1 MSFIGDVKKGST
13 YNPGYFLAYD
23 DENVIR
29 ETREIAQNSA
39 LVVTSE
45 DGTKHVPV
53 GTAYPS
59 NDGNAIGILYEDVD
73 VTVGNM
79 PGSVVTGKAVVYE
92 DRLAITG
99 ADYDSVTLKDLVS
112 PQAQGWYE
120 RSGEGTDPSP
130 YVYTLST
137 DTTVNTS
144 KTYYTKDGNDYDAV
158 SDYAAVLNP
167 QAEGWYERSGE
178 VGSYVYTLST
188 DTEGDKTK
196 TYYEKSDVRLASAAK
211 SALEALGF
219 KFIATAPTVT
229 RPY

>member
-13 YNPGYFLAYD
+13 YNPGFFLAHD

-79 PGSVVTGKAVVYE
+79 PGSVITGKAVVYE

-112 PQAQGWYE
+112 PKAQGWQE
-120 RSGEGTDPSP
+120 RSGSSPDYTYTD
-130 YVYTLST
+130 ST

-144 KTYYTKDGNDYDAV
+144 KTYYLPDESHTEV

-167 QAEGWYERSGE
+167 VAEGWYESDG
-178 VGSYVYTLST
+178 GTGYVLST
-188 DTEGDKTK
+188 DTAGDKTK

>member
-1 MSFIGDVKKGST
+1 MSFIGDVSKGKT
-13 YNPGYFLAYD
+13 FNAGEFLANN
-23 DENVIR
+23 DENIVR
-29 ETREIAQNSA
+29 ETREASASSA
-39 LVVTSE
+39 LVVTDE
-45 DGTKHVPV
+45 NGTKHIPA
-53 GTAYPS
+53 GTAYPT

-79 PGSVVTGKAVVYE
+79 PCSVITKDAVVYE
-92 DRLAITG
+92 DRLAVTG
-99 ADYDSVTLKDLVS
+99 ASYDAVTLKDLVS
-112 PQAQGWYE
+112 PKAQGWQE
-120 RSGEGTDPSP
+120 RSGSSPDYTYTD
-130 YVYTLST
+130 ST

-144 KTYYTKDGNDYDAV
+144 KTYYLPDESHTEV

-167 QAEGWYERSGE
+167 KAEGWYERSG
-178 VGSYVYTLST
+178 SSPNYVYTLST

-219 KFIATAPTVT
+219 KFIASAPAVT

>member
-79 PGSVVTGKAVVYE
+79 PGSVVTGNAVVYE

-112 PQAQGWYE
+112 PKAQGWYE
-120 RSGEGTDPSP
+120 SDGEVSP
-130 YVYTLST
+130 TYTLST

-144 KTYYTKDGNDYDAV
+144 KTYYSKSGDTYSAV

-167 QAEGWYERSGE
+167 SAEGWYERSG
-178 VGSYVYTLST
+178 SSPNYVYTLST

-196 TYYEKSDVRLASAAK
+196 TYYEKSNVRLASAAK